1 MGFRKGFPKRLFAG
15 ERADSED
22 PGDASGYVRLDA
34 DNHANASGDASGYV
48 RLDADNH
55 ANASGDASGY
65 VRLDADN
72 LTSAVPLVDSPMDYS
87 EQKRATINGTEKST
101 RNPW

>member
-22 PGDASGYVRLDA
+22 P
-34 DNHANASGDASGYV
+34 GDASGYV